1 MLEDLESVPSTGS
14 PIDHRPVASSSQ
26 IMLEDLESVPSPD
39 TDSDTYYSLPST
51 PASDSWTPSEGF
63 DRDPQVR
70 IRGMRFLFGPFVW
83 ARLIFALL

>member
-1 MLEDLESVPSTGS
+1 
-14 PIDHRPVASSSQ
+14 
-26 IMLEDLESVPSPD
+26 MLEDLESVPSPD